1 MDCGVERSSEKVWIC
16 LLSVFVAG
24 SLLFCPAAE
33 ATIYDDFSSL
43 GIDTGKWTISDPLNL
58 FSQPGDGQLYFSSD
72 NTAGVSPA
80 PSGSLRSTTTFA
92 PGFFSMDFNHFFSS
106 NISPGGQGLGS
117 FAALG
122 LGTKNKYVRMLR
134 GRVVSE
140 EWGYFEAN
148 YFDGTL
154 LHVWYVFTDVTSGQ
168 LGLQYDGS
176 TVKFFYNNGLD
187 GWQRLDTTG
196 PDTNGNIVA
205 VTPGWSSPQPLFISG
220 TPGGS
225 GVTRFQIDKVEYKPA
240 PTIPTMTE
248 GGMSFMVVLLG
259 VSAICL
265 IRRRRNILTVSVD
278 SNGGQD
284 K

>member
-1 MDCGVERSSEKVWIC
+1 MECGFERSSKKVLIC
-16 LLSVFVAG
+16 LLSVFVAV
-24 SLLFCPAAE
+24 SFLFGTAAE
-33 ATIYDDFSSL
+33 AYIYDDFSSL
-43 GIDTGKWTISDPLNL
+43 GIDTGKWTIADPLHL

-80 PSGSLRSTTTFA
+80 PSGSLRSTTSFTT
-92 PGFFSMDFNHFFSS
+92 GFFSMDFNHFFSS

-122 LGTKNKYVRMLR
+122 LGTKTKYVRMLR

-154 LHVWYVFTDVTSGQ
+154 LHVWYVFTDVTSGR
-168 LGLQYDGS
+168 LGLYYDGS
-176 TVKFFYNNGLD
+176 TVRFFYNNGSD

-196 PDTNGNIVA
+196 PDTKGNIVA

-225 GVTRFQIDKVEYKPA
+225 GVTNFQIDKVEYEPA
-240 PTIPTMTE
+240 PTLPTMTE
-248 GGMSFMVVLLG
+248 GGMSVMLVLLG
-259 VSAICL
+259 VSAIYL
-265 IRRRRNILTVSVD
+265 IIRRRDILTASVN
-278 SNGGQD
+278 SNAGQD